1 MKLQNLD
8 PKMNKNP
15 PKFEKQLKWVDAI
28 DNVVHEIK
36 LLKARCKDFQWKVM
50 DIELI
55 FAEKN
60 YW

>member
-1 MKLQNLD
+1 
-8 PKMNKNP
+8 MNKNP
-15 PKFEKQLKWVDAI
+15 PKFEKQLKRVDAI